1 MPLDTSIK
9 KVLVIGSGPIVIGQ
23 AAEFDYAGAQ
33 ACRIMK
39 EAGVNVVLCNSNPAT
54 IMTDQAMADEIY
66 LEPLTTETI
75 KRIIKKERPDS
86 ILAGLGGQTG
96 LTLAMQ
102 LDKEGFLQAQ
112 GVRLLGTDAAAISRA
127 EDRELF
133 KEAMAEIGQP
143 VIASDIAETVD
154 QALAV
159 AEKIGYPV
167 IVRPAFTLGGA
178 GGGARLG
185 ARAEF
190 VYNLLHKPAGYVS
203 ATEEIREKTV
213 LELVPKD
220 GRRNLFPVGRLD
232 KDTEGLL
239 LITDDGQLAHQLL
252 SPKKLVDK
260 TYFAVTEGKVVPE
273 DIEKIRVGVD
283 IGDQELTLPGKL
295 EILKS
300 WEENPEQ
307 GVASGK
313 DCEGKNVKGDSE
325 TMTAKADNEEYKA
338 DVEKSSWRSE
348 ILLTIQE
355 GRFHQV
361 KRMMEAVGKKV
372 IYLKRISM
380 GSLTL
385 PDDLPKGR
393 ARELT
398 PGELAALRLGK

>member
-1 MPLDTSIK
+1 MGK
-9 KVLVIGSGPIVIGQ
+9 AV
-23 AAEFDYAGAQ
+23 
-33 ACRIMK
+33 R
-39 EAGVNVVLCNSNPAT
+39 
-54 IMTDQAMADEIY
+54 
-66 LEPLTTETI
+66 
-75 KRIIKKERPDS
+75 
-86 ILAGLGGQTG
+86 
-96 LTLAMQ
+96 
-102 LDKEGFLQAQ
+102 LDKFLA
-112 GVRLLGTDAAAISRA
+112 DS
-127 EDRELF
+127 
-133 KEAMAEIGQP
+133 
-143 VIASDIAETVD
+143 
-154 QALAV
+154 
-159 AEKIGYPV
+159 
-167 IVRPAFTLGGA
+167 GA
-178 GGGARLG
+178 GTRTEVKKLIQKGMVQVNGETAKKPELKVDPERDVVEFGGERLG

-190 VYNLLHKPAGYVS
+190 VYYLLHKPAGYVS
-203 ATEEIREKTV
+203 ATEDIREKTV

-252 SPKKLVDK
+252 SPKKHVDK

-361 KRMMEAVGKKV
+361 KRMMETVGKKV

-385 PDDLPKGR
+385 PDDLPKGQ

>member
-1 MPLDTSIK
+1 MAKAVRLDKFLADAGKGTRSEVK
-9 KVLVIGSGPIVIGQ
+9 KFIQKGQ
-23 AAEFDYAGAQ
+23 VQVNGVPAKKPE
-33 ACRIMK
+33 MK
-39 EAGVNVVLCNSNPAT
+39 VDPENDVVVLS
-54 IMTDQAMADEIY
+54 
-66 LEPLTTETI
+66 
-75 KRIIKKERPDS
+75 
-86 ILAGLGGQTG
+86 G
-96 LTLAMQ
+96 
-102 LDKEGFLQAQ
+102 
-112 GVRLLGTDAAAISRA
+112 
-127 EDRELF
+127 
-133 KEAMAEIGQP
+133 
-143 VIASDIAETVD
+143 ETV
-154 QALAV
+154 
-159 AEKIGYPV
+159 
-167 IVRPAFTLGGA
+167 GA
-178 GGGARLG
+178 AP
-185 ARAEF
+185 EF
-190 VYNLLHKPAGYVS
+190 VYYLLNKPAGCVS
-203 ATEEIREKTV
+203 ATEDRNDRTV
-213 LELVPKD
+213 MEYVPSDRK
-220 GRRNLFPVGRLD
+220 GLFPVGRLD

-252 SPKKLVDK
+252 SPKKHVDK

-325 TMTAKADNEEYKA
+325 TMTVKADNEEYKA

-385 PDDLPKGR
+385 PDDLPKGQ

>member
-1 MPLDTSIK
+1 MAKAVRLDKFLADAGKGTRSEVK
-9 KVLVIGSGPIVIGQ
+9 KFIQKGQ
-23 AAEFDYAGAQ
+23 VQVNGVPAKKPE
-33 ACRIMK
+33 MK
-39 EAGVNVVLCNSNPAT
+39 VDPENDVVVLS
-54 IMTDQAMADEIY
+54 
-66 LEPLTTETI
+66 
-75 KRIIKKERPDS
+75 
-86 ILAGLGGQTG
+86 G
-96 LTLAMQ
+96 
-102 LDKEGFLQAQ
+102 
-112 GVRLLGTDAAAISRA
+112 
-127 EDRELF
+127 
-133 KEAMAEIGQP
+133 
-143 VIASDIAETVD
+143 ETV
-154 QALAV
+154 
-159 AEKIGYPV
+159 
-167 IVRPAFTLGGA
+167 GA
-178 GGGARLG
+178 AP
-185 ARAEF
+185 EF
-190 VYNLLHKPAGYVS
+190 VYYLLNKPAGCVS
-203 ATEEIREKTV
+203 ATEDRNDRTV
-213 LELVPKD
+213 MEYVPSDRK
-220 GRRNLFPVGRLD
+220 GLFPVGRLD

-252 SPKKLVDK
+252 SPKKHVDK

-325 TMTAKADNEEYKA
+325 TMTAKANNEEYKA

-385 PDDLPKGR
+385 PDDLPKGQ